1 MFSNDLRVFSARALL
16 MKLSTPS
23 LWNLH
28 AGALESPESS
38 RRYSSLK
45 KVLCLC
51 VTYCRFFKKKF
62 FIRPPAP
69 LLDLTLIALCT
80 TTTPWHYQGALHFLV
95 AVYLS
100 LFSSDY
106 KFYVSSIVSCQDLS
120 PGKEGRKC
128 WKRSFIRWWWGGG
141 QQGGRR
147 RGGNMY
153 GVGKTLQLD
162 GRNANIESSLSS
174 QDLIQDF
181 SSWTW
186 TLYVL

>member
-1 MFSNDLRVFSARALL
+1 MSLCDL
-16 MKLSTPS
+16 LSF
-23 LWNLH
+23 
-28 AGALESPESS
+28 
-38 RRYSSLK
+38 
-45 KVLCLC
+45 C
-51 VTYCRFFKKKF
+51 FFFCFF
-62 FIRPPAP
+62 FIGPPAP

-106 KFYVSSIVSCQDLS
+106 KFYVSSIVSCQELS

-128 WKRSFIRWWWGGG
+128 WKRSFIRCGGSAG
-141 QQGGRR
+141 ERQGGRR

-153 GVGKTLQLD
+153 GVGKTLRLD
-162 GRNANIESSLSS
+162 GRNANVERSLSS

-181 SSWTW
+181 SSWT
-186 TLYVL
+186 